1 MTAWSDLA
9 RLGHHVV
16 SGRVTLGYR
25 NRTELANSPPFTVR
39 TLADVEQGVR
49 TASRAPTRHAGEQI
63 DLGTVP
69 AGQYARP
76 KEMTW
81 SVHSS

>member
-25 NRTELANSPPFTVR
+25 NRTELANSLPFTVR
-39 TLADVEQGVR
+39 TLADIEQRLAHGQPR
-49 TASRAPTRHAGEQI
+49 HPHAMRENKLTWAQFRPASTHA
-63 DLGTVP
+63 LK
-69 AGQYARP
+69 R
-76 KEMTW
+76 
-81 SVHSS
+81 